1 MKRTLH
7 LTRNGPWASTYGI
20 MTSSPDK
27 HDSGAGMSSP
37 AAEDALLKAWKGGDA
52 AALGDL
58 LSCFQPR
65 IWSLCYRTL
74 GRYEDAADLAQE
86 SMVKVI
92 QGLRGFDGRS
102 KLSTWIIRVTINC
115 CLSHLRKEKLRR
127 HQSLDAPAPGED
139 GGTRA
144 DHLLGRE
151 PQPEMGVERKDMLRQ
166 LSAAFMDIEGQQ
178 RLLLVL
184 RDVQGIEYGQLAEIY
199 EVPVGTIK
207 SRLFRAREALRS
219 SIEAQPGTDEVTE
232 GHGPPAVRN
241 KA

>member
-7 LTRNGPWASTYGI
+7 LTRTGPWASTYGI

-92 QGLRGFDGRS
+92 QGLRGFDGRCDAAD
-102 KLSTWIIRVTINC
+102 STTDHQYFTLII
-115 CLSHLRKEKLRR
+115 HR
-127 HQSLDAPAPGED
+127 HHSELN
-139 GGTRA
+139 
-144 DHLLGRE
+144 L
-151 PQPEMGVERKDMLRQ
+151 M
-166 LSAAFMDIEGQQ
+166 F
-178 RLLLVL
+178 
-184 RDVQGIEYGQLAEIY
+184 
-199 EVPVGTIK
+199 
-207 SRLFRAREALRS
+207 
-219 SIEAQPGTDEVTE
+219 
-232 GHGPPAVRN
+232 
-241 KA
+241 